1 MAKAIPRCNTPRAP
15 PKKSSLSQGQI
26 KRSAKSFRRSSGIR
40 CELTAMSMNLRDL
53 EDFDQCPSQLIRRKR
68 FRPSTLYVGHTRLA
82 PRSWLVICGVPQYL
96 RSAAIYL
103 ATSLEHCMR
112 HFGKLVRRMAHELY
126 LRSATRT
133 LQQFDER
140 TLADIGLRRAEI
152 EHAVRNGR
160 LATQKIMPK
169 RIRSQQ
175 RQAA

>member
-1 MAKAIPRCNTPRAP
+1 MSEPTNPTETI
-15 PKKSSLSQGQI
+15 SSYH
-26 KRSAKSFRRSSGIR
+26 
-40 CELTAMSMNLRDL
+40 
-53 EDFDQCPSQLIRRKR
+53 LIRWAHQARAA
-68 FRPSTLYVGHTRLA
+68 LMAH
-82 PRSWLVICGVPQYL
+82 YL

-103 ATSLEHCMR
+103 ATSLEDCMR
-112 HFGKLVRRMAHELY
+112 YFGKLVRRLAHELY

-160 LATQKIMPK
+160 LATQKIVPK
-169 RIRSQQ
+169 RMRSQQ